1 VFLNLVKKV
10 ATDVLKIDIVKVLE
24 HLIPD
29 NTPLSNMHIRSL
41 FFGDYFKP
49 DANEKIYDEITD
61 LDELAKVM
69 DK

>member
-1 VFLNLVKKV
+1 MVKKIS
-10 ATDVLKIDIVKVLE
+10 TDVLKTDIVKVLE
-24 HLIPD
+24 YLLPD
-29 NTPLSNMHIRSL
+29 PSEKLSNVHIRSL

-49 DANEKIYDEITD
+49 DANDKIYDEITD